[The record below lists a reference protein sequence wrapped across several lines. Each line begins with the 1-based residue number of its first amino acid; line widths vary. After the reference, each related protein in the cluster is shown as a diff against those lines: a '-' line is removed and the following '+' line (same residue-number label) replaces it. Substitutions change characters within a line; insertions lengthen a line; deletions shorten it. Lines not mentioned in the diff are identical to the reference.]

1 MREAATI
8 CSRPLQVDLWPFD
21 LESGIRVTCDV
32 GYLCA
37 NFGLPGPLCSRL
49 RPDVSDRQ
57 AADVRCASSLNAPYA
72 TGGGIISNVLYRA
85 RIFVK
90 YISHAYFIRRT
101 IAYGR
106 TRLQYGH
113 KVKYRH
119 SSLLWWY
126 LCLSVLYRATSGN
139 LGLWYHTHDTSH
151 SRRLSQ
157 IRLSGF
163 VASAIVAV
171 HRRQSRQTAW
181 WMAFVSWRSR
191 AQIFIYFDEN
201 KRGWKRGRGLVGLY
215 TIE

>member
-57 AADVRCASSLNAPYA
+57 ASDVRCASSLNAPYA

-163 VASAIVAV
+163 VAYVGD
-171 HRRQSRQTAW
+171 SRCAQTAESANGMVDGLCFMTITSTDIYLFRW
-181 WMAFVSWRSR
+181 EQAWLKEGER
-191 AQIFIYFDEN
+191 ARMY
-201 KRGWKRGRGLVGLY
+201 Y
-215 TIE
+215 